1 MKKGAAAV
9 WWVVAIVVVLAVAE
23 VHEAAAAAPCN
34 PVELSPCLGAISGS
48 QPPSEEC
55 CSKLKEQEPCFCD
68 YIKNPIFKPYIDSPN
83 AKKVAATCG
92 VAFPKC

>member
-23 VHEAAAAAPCN
+23 VHETGAAPCN
-34 PVELSPCLGAISGS
+34 PVELSPCLAAISGS
-48 QPPSEEC
+48 QPPSAEC
-55 CSKLKEQEPCFCD
+55 CSKLKEQVPCFCD
-68 YIKNPIFKPYIDSPN
+68 YVKNPVFKPYVDSPN

-92 VAFPKC
+92 VAFPTC